1 MKINDINKEL
11 IINKL
16 ESFQMVSFE
25 GFKNENEVDEFINKF
40 PKYVRLKK
48 RMSKRNN
55 EYLHI
60 CVFEVTTLNRNTG
73 TINEQANK
81 RIKALLKGLGLC

>member
-1 MKINDINKEL
+1 MKINDINKDL

-16 ESFQMVSFE
+16 ESFQMVTFE

-48 RMSKRNN
+48 GILKRNN

-60 CVFEVTTLNRNTG
+60 CVFAYNKKQRELIEVSQIPLK
-73 TINEQANK
+73 K
-81 RIKALLKGLGLC
+81 R